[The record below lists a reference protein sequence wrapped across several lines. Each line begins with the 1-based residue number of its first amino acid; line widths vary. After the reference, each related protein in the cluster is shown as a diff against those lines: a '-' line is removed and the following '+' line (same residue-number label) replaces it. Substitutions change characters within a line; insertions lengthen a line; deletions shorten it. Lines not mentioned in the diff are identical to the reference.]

1 MTTAEHYRKN
11 HRELKRREA
20 KEESGLKVILES
32 LALFL
37 AIGIILA
44 MCFAVSPEMGIWQ

>member
-1 MTTAEHYRKN
+1 MTTAERYRKR

-37 AIGIILA
+37 AIGIILVV
-44 MCFAVSPEMGIWQ
+44 CILAVPQL